1 MDLDAAIYLGNKRIP
16 RETFFKE
23 LDLEIEKL
31 IINFL
36 SFTDGG
42 YIDDIEINGKI
53 FKGNYIRDIFKLRS
67 ADFDIIENENDIVFI
82 TRGYGHGVGM
92 SQYGANGMAKE
103 GFLFE
108 DIIKHYYQG
117 IKIEK
122 KDQ

>member
-1 MDLDAAIYLGNKRIP
+1 MI
-16 RETFFKE
+16 
-23 LDLEIEKL
+23 
-31 IINFL
+31 L
-36 SFTDGG
+36 S
-42 YIDDIEINGKI
+42 
-53 FKGNYIRDIFKLRS
+53 LLQS
-67 ADFDIIENENDIVFI
+67 
-82 TRGYGHGVGM
+82 YGHGVGM

>member
-1 MDLDAAIYLGNKRIP
+1 M
-16 RETFFKE
+16 
-23 LDLEIEKL
+23 
-31 IINFL
+31 
-36 SFTDGG
+36 
-42 YIDDIEINGKI
+42 
-53 FKGNYIRDIFKLRS
+53 RS